1 MDETTLRRVD
11 RALAEYY
18 GRKIWKVGG
27 DPLGGL
33 IATILSQNT
42 TAANSQS
49 AFSSLVRE
57 FGDWET
63 VEEGEVGRI
72 AEAIRVGGLAD
83 QKARW
88 IKEILERTRR
98 EQGVLDLSSLALLP
112 THDALAYLQS
122 FRGVGPK
129 TAACVLLF
137 ELGRPVFPVDTH
149 VHRIAGRLGWIGRA
163 DSAERAHAILGRLV
177 PSDLCYQLHVNLVE
191 HGRIV
196 CRPRDPRC
204 DTCPIGR
211 DCEWLRAPLHRGP
224 SREE

>member
-11 RALAEYY
+11 RALADHY
-18 GRKIWKVGG
+18 GHKVLEAGG

-42 TAANSQS
+42 TAANSQA
-49 AFSSLVRE
+49 AFRSLVAQ
-57 FGDWET
+57 FGDWEAVAEAE
-63 VEEGEVGRI
+63 VERI
-72 AEAIRVGGLAD
+72 AEAIRVGGLSD

-88 IKEILERTRR
+88 IKQILAQVRR
-98 EQGVLDLSSLALLP
+98 EQGILDLAFLGRAPTQEAL
-112 THDALAYLQS
+112 TYLRS

-149 VHRIAGRLGWIGRA
+149 VHRIAGRLGWIGPQ
-163 DSAERAHAILGRLV
+163 DTAERAHEILGSLV
-177 PSDLCYQLHVNLVE
+177 PHDLCYELHVNLVE
-191 HGRIV
+191 HGRIL

-204 DTCPIGR
+204 DTCPIAG
-211 DCEWLRAPLHRGP
+211 DCEWWRARLHREP